1 MLSTTEKMS
10 KMKLEKQHADF
21 ANQRPPMALKRA
33 VSVESWG
40 QKTGV
45 SSRERVRGEKS
56 ESARMMTQEILL

>member
-1 MLSTTEKMS
+1 
-10 KMKLEKQHADF
+10 MKLEKQHADF

-45 SSRERVRGEKS
+45 SSRVRGEKS
-56 ESARMMTQEILL
+56 ESARTMTQEMLL